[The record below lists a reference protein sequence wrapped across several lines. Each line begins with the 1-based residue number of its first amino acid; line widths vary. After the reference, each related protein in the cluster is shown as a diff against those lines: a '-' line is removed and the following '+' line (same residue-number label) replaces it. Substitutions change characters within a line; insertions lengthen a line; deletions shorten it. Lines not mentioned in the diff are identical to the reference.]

1 VTTTVGAAGTSWLA
15 GRLASANSSK
25 PSLMASA
32 WRCTTVASRVAD
44 LPAVAADGERAA
56 RANGPAR

>member
-1 VTTTVGAAGTSWLA
+1 
-15 GRLASANSSK
+15 
-25 PSLMASA
+25 LMASA